1 MLPFLQFIIAL
12 VIIIIAAKMG
22 GYLSYRLRQP
32 TVVGEVIAGL
42 ILGPTVLNF
51 LHWPVFTDEHLG
63 ETITLLAELGVLLL
77 MFIAGLELHL
87 SDLAQSSKVAILAG
101 TMGFVVPLAM
111 GFALAMAFSFGPHQ
125 AIFIGLILAP
135 TSVSISAQTLMELKV
150 LRSKVGISLLGAA
163 VVDDI
168 LVVLGVSL
176 FLALLGGGVS
186 GGLGSLTSVLLILLK
201 MILYLIIASAL
212 GLWLLPKLSCLIDKL
227 PISQGLIAFTFVTV
241 LLYSWA
247 AESLGHMATI
257 IGAFLAGLLFARSP
271 LKERIEEGFLPL
283 AYGVFVPIFFV
294 EVGLSANL
302 RQLFSTQGIWLL
314 VTMFVT
320 AVISKIF
327 GVGLAGRW
335 GGFTNREAM
344 QLGAGMIPRGEVVLI
359 VITIGITEGLIGLD
373 IFSAAVGMVVLAT
386 LVAPIMLRSLFPKPT
401 SSRLRAQISS

>member
-111 GFALAMAFSFGPHQ
+111 GFALAMAFSFGLHQ

-176 FLALLGGGVS
+176 FLALLGSGVGG
-186 GGLGSLTSVLLILLK
+186 GLTSVLLILLK

-212 GLWLLPKLSCLIDKL
+212 GLWLLPKLSSLIDEL

-314 VTMFVT
+314 VSMFVT
-320 AVISKIF
+320 AVISKVL
-327 GVGLAGRW
+327 GVGLAGRL
-335 GGFTNREAM
+335 GGFTNREAV

>member
-1 MLPFLQFIIAL
+1 MLPFLQFIIAI

-87 SDLAQSSKVAILAG
+87 SDLAQSSKVAVLAG
-101 TMGFVVPLAM
+101 TMGFIVPLAM

-176 FLALLGGGVS
+176 FLALLGGGV
-186 GGLGSLTSVLLILLK
+186 GGGLTSVLLILLK

-212 GLWLLPKLSCLIDKL
+212 GFWLLPKLSSLIDNL

-294 EVGLSANL
+294 GVGLSADL

-320 AVISKIF
+320 AVVSKVL
-327 GVGLAGRW
+327 GVGFAGRL
-335 GGFTNREAM
+335 GGFTNREAV

-401 SSRLRAQISS
+401 SSRLRT